1 MGCAELEKLR
11 GEIAK
16 VRKKL
21 SDCQGEA
28 QRKRLALKDRRG
40 ERQTRS
46 DMEAYLERRLNK
58 TATAIERHLAQHRCA

>member
-11 GEIAK
+11 GEIAN

-28 QRKRLALKDRRG
+28 QRKRLAAKDRRG
-40 ERQTRS
+40 ERRTQS
-46 DMEAYLERRLNK
+46 DIEAYLERRLNK
-58 TATAIERHLAQHRCA
+58 AAAAIEHHLAQHRCA